1 MKERIRKKKNIRNS
15 KSILKI
21 RDSEIQKNDFVI
33 SIGSKEIILTDKF
46 SLIKGKF
53 KINMI
58 CQHKL
63 KNFIELGAN
72 LDLIPLEKFLNT
84 LYGAKKKK
92 ELNKISGLLEFINNQ
107 SKTIRENLNFVSE
120 YINILKLILLTTEI
134 NSLKKKKET
143 LEKESEIA
151 KTYKDSRDLN
161 AISDLLTKIKKS
173 IEDNKKRA
181 SYLEEDYSLQRNQIE
196 QIEKNISNYDLE
208 IDKLNSQMKMCFTQ
222 INQISRL
229 TEISSED
236 NKNEALKSLGIKIDL
251 SNSEKIRM
259 LQLKAKEIS
268 YNIKQAKSIKEDLV
282 LKLNRLYPKY
292 EIYKKDYDKLIS
304 IIERDN
310 GKINE
315 LENELKKKLREKSG
329 NLTEEI
335 SDLNTL
341 RPLNQIDEDIKEV
354 DKKLNE
360 IIQSN
365 KLVGIKD
372 WQDLLSIKEKLGNFS
387 NQISKKANELTI
399 NDNKSIF
406 LEALHS
412 YRKFELIL
420 NEIEKT
426 INYFLLEIKIL
437 SQFKIVTNE
446 TNTSFLIKTLLKK
459 NNNKE
464 ITLME
469 LTTPEKVFF
478 TVALYLSLCIVLN
491 QKYIIFSNLFI
502 PNDYNKSGSILRA
515 FRKILPIFKKIDML
529 SNFNLI
535 LILSNIEIKKQIE
548 DIKIIEIKEN

>member
-426 INYFLLEIKIL
+426 I
-437 SQFKIVTNE
+437 
-446 TNTSFLIKTLLKK
+446 
-459 NNNKE
+459 
-464 ITLME
+464 
-469 LTTPEKVFF
+469 
-478 TVALYLSLCIVLN
+478 
-491 QKYIIFSNLFI
+491 
-502 PNDYNKSGSILRA
+502 
-515 FRKILPIFKKIDML
+515 
-529 SNFNLI
+529 
-535 LILSNIEIKKQIE
+535 
-548 DIKIIEIKEN
+548 

>member
-1 MKERIRKKKNIRNS
+1 M
-15 KSILKI
+15 KI

>member
-412 YRKFELIL
+412 YRKFELML
-420 NEIEKT
+420 NEIEKI

-459 NNNKE
+459 NDNKE